1 MANVTVETDTLKNG
15 GKYVQTVYN
24 NIEQSYTNIKSLS
37 IKVPSFNSFQTAL
50 ANKMAEFKNHS
61 NVFVNKITECAT
73 ELEKA
78 DNSIGSILTL
88 QLESG
93 PAAEGEGVVLTSNYS
108 LSGNIDYTYDSSNTG
123 ISVEELYAKA
133 EIIKNSNLPINIK
146 VVKAAKLLHEY
157 TLGWT
162 WDRNNLSYSNFR
174 STLEIP
180 TKTIVCATGVSDAL
194 YFAGAVNSV
203 GNQVGTFNPNY
214 QTNILITAQQNGWQ
228 RIDSSD
234 FDQLQPGDIVFT
246 GYDGSEYGH
255 VELYAGNGYA
265 YSWGSTNDMANKGP
279 KSVSVAGYQSAGSCA
294 YRITPSQK
302 V

>member
-1 MANVTVETDTLKNG
+1 MANVTVEIDTLKNG
-15 GKYVQTVYN
+15 GEYVQTVYN
-24 NIEQSYTNIKSLS
+24 NIEQSHASIKSLS
-37 IKVPSFNSFQTAL
+37 INVTSFQSFKTAL
-50 ANKMAEFKNHS
+50 SSKMAEFKNHS
-61 NVFVNKITECAT
+61 DIFSNKITECAN
-73 ELEKA
+73 ELVNK
-78 DNSIGSILTL
+78 DNSIGSILTS
-88 QLESG
+88 QSDVDSSTEN
-93 PAAEGEGVVLTSNYS
+93 AEIVSTSNYS
-108 LSGNIDYTYDSSNTG
+108 LSSSLDYTFDPSNVG
-123 ISVEELYAKA
+123 ISAQELYAKA

-162 WDRNNLSYSNFR
+162 WNRDNLSYSNFK
-174 STLEIP
+174 STMEIP

-194 YFAGAVNSV
+194 YLAGAVNSV
-203 GNQVGTFNPNY
+203 GNQAGTFNPNY
-214 QTNILITAQQNGWQ
+214 QTNILITAQQKGWQ
-228 RIDSSD
+228 RIDSSN

-279 KSVSVAGYQSAGSCA
+279 KQVSVAGYQSAGSCA
-294 YRITPSQK
+294 YRITKSEN

>member
-1 MANVTVETDTLKNG
+1 M
-15 GKYVQTVYN
+15 
-24 NIEQSYTNIKSLS
+24 
-37 IKVPSFNSFQTAL
+37 
-50 ANKMAEFKNHS
+50 NK
-61 NVFVNKITECAT
+61 
-73 ELEKA
+73 
-78 DNSIGSILTL
+78 DNSIGSTL
-88 QLESG
+88 ASQLESKSSTD
-93 PAAEGEGVVLTSNYS
+93 GEGVVLTSNYS
-108 LSGNIDYTYDSSNTG
+108 LSGNLDYTYDSSNTG

-133 EIIKNSNLPINIK
+133 AIIKNSNLPINIK

-162 WDRNNLSYSNFR
+162 WNRDNLSYSNFR

-194 YFAGAVNSV
+194 YLAGAVGSV

-214 QTNILITAQQNGWQ
+214 QTNILITAQQKGWQ
-228 RIDSSD
+228 RIDSSN
-234 FDQLQPGDIVFT
+234 FDQLQPGDIIFT
-246 GYDGSEYGH
+246 GYNGSEYGH

-265 YSWGSTNDMANKGP
+265 YSWGSTNDMANTGP

-294 YRITPSQK
+294 YRITTSQN

>member
-1 MANVTVETDTLKNG
+1 MANVTVEIDTLKNG

-24 NIEQSYTNIKSLS
+24 NIEQSHASIKSLS
-37 IKVPSFNSFQTAL
+37 INVTSFKSFKTAL
-50 ANKMAEFKNHS
+50 SNKMTQFKNHS
-61 NVFVNKITECAT
+61 DIFANKITECAN
-73 ELEKA
+73 ELVNK
-78 DNSIGSILTL
+78 DNSIGSTL
-88 QLESG
+88 ASQLETKAS
-93 PAAEGEGVVLTSNYS
+93 ADGEKAVSTSYS
-108 LSGNIDYTYDSSNTG
+108 LSSELDYTYDSSNTG
-123 ISVEELYAKA
+123 ISVDELYAKA

-214 QTNILITAQQNGWQ
+214 QTNILITAQQKGWQ
-228 RIDSSD
+228 RIDSSN
-234 FDQLQPGDIVFT
+234 FDQLQPGDIIFT

-294 YRITPSQK
+294 YRITTSQK

>member
-50 ANKMAEFKNHS
+50 ANKMTEFKNHS
-61 NVFVNKITECAT
+61 DIFSNKITECAT

-78 DNSIGSILTL
+78 DNSIGGILTS

>member
-1 MANVTVETDTLKNG
+1 M
-15 GKYVQTVYN
+15 
-24 NIEQSYTNIKSLS
+24 
-37 IKVPSFNSFQTAL
+37 
-50 ANKMAEFKNHS
+50 NK
-61 NVFVNKITECAT
+61 
-73 ELEKA
+73 
-78 DNSIGSILTL
+78 DNSIGSTL
-88 QLESG
+88 ASQLETKAS
-93 PAAEGEGVVLTSNYS
+93 ADGEKAVSTSYS
-108 LSGNIDYTYDSSNTG
+108 LSSELDYTYDSSNTG
-123 ISVEELYAKA
+123 ISVDELYAKA

-214 QTNILITAQQNGWQ
+214 QTNILITAQQKGWQ
-228 RIDSSD
+228 RIDSSN
-234 FDQLQPGDIVFT
+234 FDQLQPGDIIFT

-294 YRITPSQK
+294 YRITTSQK

>member
-73 ELEKA
+73 ELENA
-78 DNSIGSILTL
+78 DNSIGSILTS

-93 PAAEGEGVVLTSNYS
+93 PAAEGEGVVLTSSYS
-108 LSGNIDYTYDSSNTG
+108 LSSNLDYTYDSSNTG

-146 VVKAAKLLHEY
+146 VVKTAKLLHEY

-194 YFAGAVNSV
+194 YLAGAVGSV

-214 QTNILITAQQNGWQ
+214 QTNILI
-228 RIDSSD
+228 RKDLS
-234 FDQLQPGDIVFT
+234 L
-246 GYDGSEYGH
+246 
-255 VELYAGNGYA
+255 
-265 YSWGSTNDMANKGP
+265 
-279 KSVSVAGYQSAGSCA
+279 
-294 YRITPSQK
+294 
-302 V
+302 